1 MPAFERLMDE
11 QRAKAK
17 AASQMTL
24 DAGEWTPVSAGPDSR
39 FEGYQRLS
47 LQAAVRSWRRDPQ
60 GRLLLVLDQ
69 TPFYAE
75 GGGQV
80 GDQGRIHGPA
90 GEWRVVDTQ
99 KEGDRIVHICQGNA
113 TPDAR
118 PVTAEVDAARR
129 ARTTLNHTATHLMHA
144 ALKDVLGKHV
154 NQAGSVVHPDY
165 LRFDFTHF
173 EKPADAQLE
182 AVEAWVNRAIRANRA
197 LEIGQSSY
205 QDAIGGGVVALF
217 GEKYGDIVRVV
228 KVPEFSAEL
237 CGGCHVRAT
246 GDIGGFTIV
255 SEAAVAAGVR
265 RIVAYTGEAAE
276 RHHREIGK
284 RDASIRHL
292 LGAAPEEVLPRLE
305 ALLEERKRLERD
317 LKALKRESLSGGADD
332 LLQQARPVEGVNV
345 LAARVEAESVDDL
358 RALADSLRGKLRSGI
373 AVLGAVIA
381 GKGTLLCAVTD
392 DLVKAGVKA
401 GDIVNPIAALA
412 DGRGGGPPHMATA
425 GAKDAAKLPLAIE
438 RAPELIGAY
447 LAQRKAKG

>member
-1 MPAFERLMDE
+1 
-11 QRAKAK
+11 
-17 AASQMTL
+17 
-24 DAGEWTPVSAGPDSR
+24 
-39 FEGYQRLS
+39 
-47 LQAAVRSWRRDPQ
+47 
-60 GRLLLVLDQ
+60 
-69 TPFYAE
+69 
-75 GGGQV
+75 
-80 GDQGRIHGPA
+80 
-90 GEWRVVDTQ
+90 
-99 KEGDRIVHICQGNA
+99 
-113 TPDAR
+113 
-118 PVTAEVDAARR
+118 
-129 ARTTLNHTATHLMHA
+129 
-144 ALKDVLGKHV
+144 
-154 NQAGSVVHPDY
+154 
-165 LRFDFTHF
+165 
-173 EKPADAQLE
+173 
-182 AVEAWVNRAIRANRA
+182 
-197 LEIGQSSY
+197 
-205 QDAIGGGVVALF
+205 
-217 GEKYGDIVRVV
+217 
-228 KVPEFSAEL
+228 
-237 CGGCHVRAT
+237 VRAT

-276 RHHREIGK
+276 RHLREIGK
-284 RDASIRHL
+284 RDAGVRHL